1 MLLLTDLTDRELDP
15 LGLPGGG
22 TNVKRGLRESERTV
36 QAWLGAALP
45 LPAGVG
51 AHRSPATDAAGWQ
64 ALVMVDA
71 APASQYDALL
81 HAVRQQPP
89 PGPVAA
95 VALTGRRFHG
105 NRGRPWRAVRG
116 NLHLSVAAPLDLP
129 VAAARG
135 LPAVA
140 AVAVCDALSTCAPS
154 LRPRI
159 KWVNDVLL
167 GDAKVAGVLAAVQ
180 TRGDRLVAATLGVG
194 LNVARAP
201 AVPPTVFVPR
211 VTCLRDAPG
220 GGAVR
225 LGDALAAVL
234 AALGVRLEQLAGD
247 GPSAV
252 VAAYRARC
260 GDIGRHVAIW
270 PEGLPD
276 ARDAGELP
284 PPPVAGEVLAL
295 DDDLALHVHG
305 APAPVHGGRLAY
317 WPPDPATGPGA
328 AGPGGRPAE

>member
-22 TNVKRGLRESERTV
+22 AIVKRGLRESERSV
-36 QAWLGAALP
+36 RAWLAGALP
-45 LPAGVG
+45 LPAAVAG
-51 AHRSPATDAAGWQ
+51 HPSPAAAATGWR
-64 ALVMVDA
+64 ALVVVGT

-81 HAVRQQPP
+81 HATRRQPP

-95 VALTGRRFHG
+95 VALTGERFHG
-105 NRGRPWRAVRG
+105 NRGRPWQAVRG
-116 NLHLSVAAPLDLP
+116 NLHLSAAVPLDLP

-159 KWVNDVLL
+159 KWINDVLL

-180 TRGDRLVAATLGVG
+180 TRGDRLVAATLGIG
-194 LNVARAP
+194 LNVARTP

-211 VTCLRDAPG
+211 VTCLRDQS
-220 GGAVR
+220 GGAAVG
-225 LGDALAAVL
+225 LGEALAGVL
-234 AALGVRLEQLAGD
+234 AALGVRLEQLAVE

-284 PPPVAGEVLAL
+284 PPPVAGEVVAL
-295 DDDLALHVHG
+295 DDDLALHVRG
-305 APAPVHGGRLAY
+305 VPAPVHGGRLAY
-317 WPPDPATGPGA
+317 WPPGPPPR
-328 AGPGGRPAE
+328 PGS